1 MKAWLVSIAAI
12 AVVGLL
18 GNQLLQKLDRAADEN
33 RRITRELK
41 EARALNSQLQ
51 ESIEQERA
59 QQRNLLSRQATIQAQ
74 LVQRNQYIEV
84 LKRENQEL
92 SDWSAVQ
99 LPDAA
104 KRLRHRPA
112 IRDAG
117 DYQQWL
123 SERDA
128 LPAASKPPTD

>member
-12 AVVGLL
+12 AAVGLL